1 MLLEQGRAVMMFMR
15 GLITGALSA
24 CSYVEF
30 KGRTFSSKDEE
41 HAVSRELL
49 NWGTHHEFM
58 CALCTC

>member
-1 MLLEQGRAVMMFMR
+1 MMFMLC
-15 GLITGALSA
+15 LIIGALSA

-41 HAVSRELL
+41 QAVSRELL

-58 CALCTC
+58 CALCSY